1 LLYKKQLK
9 EYIAQ
14 LVEHWTFNPQVLG
27 SIPCVLKNREMAGV
41 ELNFYL
47 LNVAIALFHI
57 GMLGLVLNRENIL
70 KTIMSLEILLLA
82 INLIFITFSLY
93 LDDLIGHIFVLFIL
107 VLSATESSIGL
118 SILAVFYEQRNNIIL
133 DPIKINNQNLKT

>member
-1 LLYKKQLK
+1 
-9 EYIAQ
+9 
-14 LVEHWTFNPQVLG
+14 
-27 SIPCVLKNREMAGV
+27 MAGI

-47 LNVAIALFHI
+47 LSVAITLFHI

-70 KTIMSLEILLLA
+70 KTIMSLEILLLSV
-82 INLIFITFSLY
+82 NLIFITFSLY
-93 LDDLIGHIFVLFIL
+93 LDDIIGHTFVLFIL

-118 SILAVFYEQRNNIIL
+118 SILAVFYEQRNNIVL